1 MKPNARL
8 TLTTLT
14 TILLLALCLPGA
26 TAVLAAGGQPL
37 LDIPDRIPAVVG
49 ASAIVTVNLDSDGE
63 AISGLI
69 FSLDIDPTC
78 LAFNDTDAN
87 GDGIPDAAQ
96 FVVPLQ
102 FTPSIS
108 YQPDDTDGEIDV
120 VITDYSPP
128 LATLPNGPVL
138 ALRFDVVCEPDVTD
152 NSRIS
157 DITFSTYPPV
167 SFGNPAGQGVPG
179 ISSPGSVK
187 ISRADAATP
196 TPTPSATATGSA
208 TSHAHP
214 YPTTT
219 PSRHRDG
226 DANPAHRHCHTD
238 TGIYC
243 GALTRQRRRRHSR
256 CCRRQRRPGRR
267 RDSQLPRSRLQQQ
280 RHSRQRR
287 SRRRPRRRR
296 STATATASPSS
307 SRCTSICQ
315 VWRNSE
321 TRCAVRAR
329 LAPRGMQPAR

>member
-8 TLTTLT
+8 TLATLTTLT
-14 TILLLALCLPGA
+14 TLLLATFMPGA

-49 ASAIVTVNLDSDGE
+49 ATAIVTVNLDGDGE

-138 ALRFDVVCEPDVTD
+138 ALRFDVVCEPDPTE

-157 DITFSTYPPV
+157 DITFSSYPPV

-187 ISRADAATP
+187 ISKADAATT

-208 TSHAHP
+208 TSTP
-214 YPTTT
+214 TPTTITT
-219 PSRHRDG
+219 PGGTVTATPTPPTGTVTPTPAFTVAPSLDSDG
-226 DANPAHRHCHTD
+226 D
-238 TGIYC
+238 GIPDAVEGSGDPDGDGIPNYLDLDSNNNGIPDSLEA
-243 GALTRQRRRRHSR
+243 GADPDAPIDGNGNGIPEFLEMRVY
-256 CCRRQRRPGRR
+256 
-267 RDSQLPRSRLQQQ
+267 LPSM
-280 RHSRQRR
+280 
-287 SRRRPRRRR
+287 
-296 STATATASPSS
+296 
-307 SRCTSICQ
+307 
-315 VWRNSE
+315 E
-321 TRCAVRAR
+321 K
-329 LAPRGMQPAR
+329 

>member
-8 TLTTLT
+8 TLTA
-14 TILLLALCLPGA
+14 ILLLTLLLPGA
-26 TAVLAAGGQPL
+26 IGATSVLAAGGQPL

-49 ASAIVTVNLDSDGE
+49 ATAVVTVNLDADGE

-69 FSLDIDPTC
+69 FSLDVDPTC

-96 FVVPLQ
+96 FVMPLQ

-128 LATLPNGPVL
+128 LASLPNGPVL
-138 ALRFDVVCEPDVTD
+138 ALRFDVVCEPDLTD

-187 ISRADAATP
+187 ISRADAQTP
-196 TPTPSATATGSA
+196 TPTPTLTPTPTGS
-208 TSHAHP
+208 TTP
-214 YPTTT
+214 TPTPTTT
-219 PSRHRDG
+219 PAGNGTVTPTPTPPAGTVTLTPPSALDSDG
-226 DANPAHRHCHTD
+226 DGIPD
-238 TGIYC
+238 SVEGTGDPDGDGIPNY
-243 GALTRQRRRRHSR
+243 LDL
-256 CCRRQRRPGRR
+256 
-267 RDSQLPRSRLQQQ
+267 DSNNNGIPDAVEAGGDLDAPIDGNGNGIPEFLEMHLFLPD
-280 RHSRQRR
+280 
-287 SRRRPRRRR
+287 
-296 STATATASPSS
+296 
-307 SRCTSICQ
+307 
-315 VWRNSE
+315 
-321 TRCAVRAR
+321 
-329 LAPRGMQPAR
+329 LAKY

>member
-14 TILLLALCLPGA
+14 TLTALLLTLCLPGA
-26 TAVLAAGGQPL
+26 TASVLAAGGQPL

-49 ASAIVTVNLDSDGE
+49 ATAVVTVNLDADGE

-78 LAFNDTDAN
+78 LAFNDTDAD

-128 LATLPNGPVL
+128 LASLPNGPVL

-187 ISRADAATP
+187 ISRADVVPPTPTATGTP
-196 TPTPSATATGSA
+196 TPTPTPTPTGTI
-208 TSHAHP
+208 TSTP
-214 YPTTT
+214 TPTTT
-219 PSRHRDG
+219 PVGAVTATPTPPTATVTLTPSPTLDSDG
-226 DANPAHRHCHTD
+226 D
-238 TGIYC
+238 GIPDVIEGSGDPDGDGIPNY
-243 GALTRQRRRRHSR
+243 LDL
-256 CCRRQRRPGRR
+256 
-267 RDSQLPRSRLQQQ
+267 DSNNNGIPDSVEAGGDPDAPVDGNGNGIPEFLEMHLFLSHL
-280 RHSRQRR
+280 
-287 SRRRPRRRR
+287 
-296 STATATASPSS
+296 AT
-307 SRCTSICQ
+307 
-315 VWRNSE
+315 
-321 TRCAVRAR
+321 
-329 LAPRGMQPAR
+329 

>member
-8 TLTTLT
+8 TLAAILILT
-14 TILLLALCLPGA
+14 LCLPGA

-49 ASAIVTVNLDSDGE
+49 ATAIVTVNLDGDGE

-102 FTPSIS
+102 FSPSIS
-108 YQPDDTDGEIDV
+108 YQPDDTDGELDV

-128 LATLPNGPVL
+128 LASLPNGPLL
-138 ALRFDVVCEPDVTD
+138 ALRFDVICEPDVAD

-157 DITFSTYPPV
+157 DISFSSYPPV

-187 ISRADAATP
+187 ISRTEPVTPTITPIITPTPTTTITATP
-196 TPTPSATATGSA
+196 TPTGTTTTTPT
-208 TSHAHP
+208 
-214 YPTTT
+214 PTTT
-219 PSRHRDG
+219 PGGSTTATPTPPTATVTLTPSPALDSDG
-226 DANPAHRHCHTD
+226 DGIPDAVEG
-238 TGIYC
+238 TGDPDGDGIPNY
-243 GALTRQRRRRHSR
+243 LDL
-256 CCRRQRRPGRR
+256 
-267 RDSQLPRSRLQQQ
+267 DSNNNGIPDSVEAGGDPDAPVDGNADGIPEFLEMHLYLPKL
-280 RHSRQRR
+280 
-287 SRRRPRRRR
+287 
-296 STATATASPSS
+296 
-307 SRCTSICQ
+307 
-315 VWRNSE
+315 
-321 TRCAVRAR
+321 
-329 LAPRGMQPAR
+329 GK

>member
-8 TLTTLT
+8 TLAA
-14 TILLLALCLPGA
+14 ILLLTLCLPGA

-49 ASAIVTVNLDSDGE
+49 ASAIVTVNLDGDGE

-167 SFGNPAGQGVPG
+167 SFGNPAGQSVPG

-187 ISRADAATP
+187 ISRADAVTPTPTATGTSTPTATATGPVTSTP
-196 TPTPSATATGSA
+196 TPTPTT
-208 TSHAHP
+208 
-214 YPTTT
+214 TTT
-219 PSRHRDG
+219 PGGTVTATPTPPTATVTLTPAPPLDSDG
-226 DANPAHRHCHTD
+226 D
-238 TGIYC
+238 GIPDAVEGSGDPDGDGIPNY
-243 GALTRQRRRRHSR
+243 LDL
-256 CCRRQRRPGRR
+256 
-267 RDSQLPRSRLQQQ
+267 DSNNNGIPDSVEAGGDPEAPVDGNGNGIPEFLEMRLYLPSM
-280 RHSRQRR
+280 
-287 SRRRPRRRR
+287 
-296 STATATASPSS
+296 
-307 SRCTSICQ
+307 
-315 VWRNSE
+315 E
-321 TRCAVRAR
+321 K
-329 LAPRGMQPAR
+329 